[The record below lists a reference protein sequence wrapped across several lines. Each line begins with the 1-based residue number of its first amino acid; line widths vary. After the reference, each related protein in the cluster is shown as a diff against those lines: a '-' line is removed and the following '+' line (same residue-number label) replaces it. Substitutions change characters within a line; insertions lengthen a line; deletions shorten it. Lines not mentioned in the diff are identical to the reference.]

1 MHPFVNLR
9 FANDFFEIFPDL
21 FDRKSVTL
29 ILPSLMIDKAL
40 DANIEDGIFS
50 AISFNICALTC

>member
-1 MHPFVNLR
+1 MHPLVNLR

-29 ILPSLMIDKAL
+29 TLPSLMIDKAL
-40 DANIEDGIFS
+40 DAIIEDGILS